1 MTMDIIG
8 NAVFIL
14 PVITTLFL
22 LIILLYIYNEHQL
35 HGKKYHPVG
44 GTVLSMLINYKRL
57 HHYMSDLSAKYKT
70 YRLLSPFR
78 NEVYTSDPANVE
90 YILKTNFENYGKVY
104 MCPRYI
110 SLPVLFYI
118 TNHNCAKKKKKLQ
131 GAYLYNTNKE
141 LLGDGI
147 FAVDGDK
154 WREQRKVSSSQ
165 FSMKVLRDF
174 STIIFKKYAIKLGNI
189 LSEAAS
195 SKQKMDINV
204 SFYISLSPTISY
216 LTPFMR
222 VCVCRAVNELNVQPT
237 VREPFGGK
245 FIYVRSISLTNE
257 HEHKISFG

>member
-90 YILKTNFENYGKVY
+90 YILKTNFENYG
-104 MCPRYI
+104 
-110 SLPVLFYI
+110 
-118 TNHNCAKKKKKLQ
+118 
-131 GAYLYNTNKE
+131 KE